1 MPTHTRVAQ
10 LVEHGEASG
19 PSSPPR
25 GRNGLTAASPPSH
38 TPPDCKR
45 TAGGVDGHDEASGSA
60 VRSSP
65 RVPLP
70 VAPPHWEESHAPRK
84 WAVGWHE
91 PLLCA
96 TGPYLYRWYVETPWG
111 SLRLHHWLHGDDHRG
126 WHSHP
131 WAFWTRL
138 LRGEYTDLSPE
149 GEVTL
154 RAGDRAYR
162 PAHYA
167 HTVRL
172 DNGPCW
178 SLVVTGPLVRRWGF
192 FDGKRWW
199 RSNKWLAEREKFACQ

>member
-10 LVEHGEASG
+10 LVEQGASTAT
-19 PSSPPR
+19 SAV
-25 GRNGLTAASPPSH
+25 NGAACQGSCG
-38 TPPDCKR
+38 D
-45 TAGGVDGHDEASGSA
+45 AEGGVAVATAHPERSATGIEPSWSA
-60 VRSSP
+60 VRGSP

-70 VAPPHWEESHAPRK
+70 IAPPHWEESHAPRK

-162 PAHYA
+162 PAHHA

-199 RSNKWLAEREKFACQ
+199 RSNKWLEEREKFACQ